1 MDQFFKLK
9 GCGCGHNFPS
19 PAPVIHPTQVFAPAY
34 RNFWQNTFVTIPN
47 GQDIPFNNQSVA
59 EAGGI
64 VLLPPATIFIP
75 LAGDYEIS
83 YVITSVVFGTATT
96 NQEQQVTAI
105 LNGNPVPGFQTSFG
119 TRTSNSES
127 CDQFSGTAILR
138 IPAKSTFSLR
148 NTSLFGNSISLCNL
162 VESGAALII
171 KKLSL

>member
-1 MDQFFKLK
+1 MDQYVLKSK
-9 GCGCGHNFPS
+9 GCCGRFLHPR
-19 PAPVIHPTQVFAPAY
+19 APELNTLEFLPAY
-34 RNFWQNTFVTIPN
+34 RNFWQNEFVTIPN
-47 GQDIPFNNQSVA
+47 GQNIPFNNQSVA
-59 EAGGI
+59 SAGGI

-83 YVITSVVFGTATT
+83 YVITSVVFETETT

-119 TRTSNSES
+119 TRTSTGES

-171 KKLSL
+171 KKLS

>member
-1 MDQFFKLK
+1 MDHFFKSK
-9 GCGCGHNFPS
+9 GCGCCDKFLP
-19 PAPVIHPTQVFAPAY
+19 PAPVIHPTMVFSPAY

-83 YVITSVVFGTATT
+83 YVITSVVFETA
-96 NQEQQVTAI
+96 NQEQQVSAI

-119 TRTSNSES
+119 VRTATGES

-171 KKLSL
+171 KKLS